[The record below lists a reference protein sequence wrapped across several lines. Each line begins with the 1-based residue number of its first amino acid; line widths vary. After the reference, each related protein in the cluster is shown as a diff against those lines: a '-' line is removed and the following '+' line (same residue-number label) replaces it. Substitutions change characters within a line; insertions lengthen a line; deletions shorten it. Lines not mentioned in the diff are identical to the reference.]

1 MLRKYKCSHLGCAR
15 AYGGSLSYRYQVD
28 RSAAD
33 PGIGRHSTLPASQT
47 AKRKGIADTPAGYR
61 EMRNDVRLRNVEP
74 TDLPIFYD
82 QQLDADA
89 TRMAAFP
96 ARDRAAFDAHWA
108 TNVLG
113 NPAAVTQTILVDDQ
127 VAGNIGSWPQD
138 GVRLVG
144 YWIGKEHWGKGVATR
159 ALAAFLHL
167 VTERPLHAHVAK
179 HNVGSIRV
187 LEKCGFC
194 IEREESV
201 EGAAAD
207 VAELVLV
214 LR

>member
-1 MLRKYKCSHLGCAR
+1 MRDDIQLR
-15 AYGGSLSYRYQVD
+15 D
-28 RSAAD
+28 
-33 PGIGRHSTLPASQT
+33 I
-47 AKRKGIADTPAGYR
+47 
-61 EMRNDVRLRNVEP
+61 EP
-74 TDLPIFYD
+74 TDLPIFYEH
-82 QQLDADA
+82 QLDPDA

-113 NPAAVTQTILVDDQ
+113 NPAAVNQTVLVNGQ

-167 VTERPLHAHVAK
+167 VTERPLHAHVAR
-179 HNVGSIRV
+179 HNAGSIRV
-187 LEKCGFC
+187 LEKCGFSG
-194 IEREESV
+194 EREESV
-201 EGAAAD
+201 ESGGKD
-207 VAELVLV
+207 IAELVLV

>member
-1 MLRKYKCSHLGCAR
+1 LARCRELR
-15 AYGGSLSYRYQVD
+15 D
-28 RSAAD
+28 
-33 PGIGRHSTLPASQT
+33 
-47 AKRKGIADTPAGYR
+47 
-61 EMRNDVRLRNVEP
+61 EVRLRNVEP
-74 TDLPIFYD
+74 SDLPIFYEH
-82 QQLDADA
+82 QLDADA

-96 ARDRAAFDAHWA
+96 SRDRAAFDAHW
-108 TNVLG
+108 NKNILG
-113 NPAAVTQTILVDDQ
+113 NPAAIKQTILLDGQ

-159 ALAAFLHL
+159 ALASFLRL
-167 VTERPLHAHVAK
+167 VSERPLYAHVAA
-179 HNVGSIRV
+179 HNIGSIRV

-194 IEREESV
+194 LERDESV
-201 EGAAAD
+201 EVAGNE